1 MQADYYQILGI
12 SRDAN
17 VEQIKQAY
25 RSKAKL
31 YHPDINKAPN
41 AKILFQLINEAY
53 QVLINPEKKK
63 WYDFKLRYPST
74 TGVRPQPEHRRT
86 ANFDSYYRAYTRSQ
100 QERKEEKESARYR
113 KTVLDH
119 FLFYFLIVAGV
130 IAIGSSIA
138 DIVSKDFNSK
148 TASGLI
154 FGIWFLF
161 IMIWGWTLLSKK

>member
-1 MQADYYQILGI
+1 MQVDYYQILGI
-12 SRDAN
+12 SREAN
-17 VEQIKQAY
+17 LEQIKQAY

-63 WYDFKLRYPST
+63 WYDFKQRYPST
-74 TGVRPQPEHRRT
+74 TGARPSADNRRT
-86 ANFDSYYRAYTRSQ
+86 TNYESYYRAYTRSQ
-100 QERKEEKESARYR
+100 QENMKEKESARYR

-119 FLFYFLIVAGV
+119 FLFYFLVVAGAL
-130 IAIGSSIA
+130 AIVFSII
-138 DIVSKDFNSK
+138 DIFTSKFNSK

-154 FGIWFLF
+154 FGIWFLV
-161 IMIWGWTLLSKK
+161 IMIWGWNLLSKK